1 MARPPKPSAFG
12 PKLPQAQ
19 QKAPQS
25 SRPSQIP
32 EAVSRR
38 MARRIGLATGV
49 PTLLGMAVFVA
60 SYFLVSRRL
69 LDVPPVVT
77 LGLSGGFFLLGLV
90 GLSYGVL
97 SASWEE
103 APGSLLGIEQI
114 GLNIRRLKASIKAGG
129 AGKS

>member
-1 MARPPKPSAFG
+1 
-12 PKLPQAQ
+12 
-19 QKAPQS
+19 
-25 SRPSQIP
+25 
-32 EAVSRR
+32 

-49 PTLLGMAVFVA
+49 PTLLGMLVFLA

-69 LDVPPVVT
+69 IDIPPVVT

-97 SASWEE
+97 SASWED

-114 GLNIRRLKASIKAGG
+114 GLNVNRLKSSIKAGRTG
-129 AGKS
+129 SS

>member
-12 PKLPQAQ
+12 PKSPQAQ
-19 QKAPQS
+19 QKSTQS
-25 SRPSQIP
+25 PRPSQIP

-38 MARRIGLATGV
+38 MARRIGLSTGV

-69 LDVPPVVT
+69 IDIPPVVT

-97 SASWEE
+97 SASWED

-114 GLNIRRLKASIKAGG
+114 GLNISRLKTSIKAGG

>member
-12 PKLPQAQ
+12 PKSPQPQ
-19 QKAPQS
+19 QKNPKS
-25 SRPSQIP
+25 PRTSQIP

-38 MARRIGLATGV
+38 MARRVGLATGV
-49 PTLLGMAVFVA
+49 PTLLGMVVFVA

-69 LDVPPVVT
+69 LDIPPVVT

-97 SASWEE
+97 SASWED
-103 APGSLLGIEQI
+103 APGTLLGIEQI
-114 GLNIRRLKASIKAGG
+114 SLNISRLKASLKSEGP
-129 AGKS
+129 GKN

>member
-12 PKLPQAQ
+12 PKSPQAQ
-19 QKAPQS
+19 QKSTQS
-25 SRPSQIP
+25 PRPSQIP

-38 MARRIGLATGV
+38 MARRIGLSTGV

-69 LDVPPVVT
+69 LDIPPVVT

-97 SASWEE
+97 SASWED

-114 GLNIRRLKASIKAGG
+114 GLNISRLKTSIKAGG

>member
-12 PKLPQAQ
+12 PKSPQPQ
-19 QKAPQS
+19 QKNPKS
-25 SRPSQIP
+25 PRTSQIP

-38 MARRIGLATGV
+38 MARRIGLSTGV
-49 PTLLGMAVFVA
+49 PTLLGMGVFVA

-69 LDVPPVVT
+69 FDIPPVVT

-97 SASWEE
+97 SASWED
-103 APGSLLGIEQI
+103 APGTLLGIEQI
-114 GLNIRRLKASIKAGG
+114 GLNISRLKASLKSGG
-129 AGKS
+129 PGKN

>member
-12 PKLPQAQ
+12 SKPARAQPAPKPPRQ
-19 QKAPQS
+19 
-25 SRPSQIP
+25 SQIP

-38 MARRIGLATGV
+38 MARRIGLSTGV
-49 PTLLGMAVFVA
+49 PTLLGMLVFVA

-69 LDVPPVVT
+69 LDIPPVVT

-103 APGSLLGIEQI
+103 APGSRLGLEQI
-114 GLNIRRLKASIKAGG
+114 GLNVNRLKASLKAGG
-129 AGKS
+129 SGNN

>member
-1 MARPPKPSAFG
+1 MARPTKPAAFG
-12 PKLPQAQ
+12 SKPNPAQ
-19 QKAPQS
+19 RSPQS
-25 SRPSQIP
+25 PRPSQIP

-49 PTLLGMAVFVA
+49 PTLLGMLVFVA

-69 LDVPPVVT
+69 LAIPPVAT

-114 GLNIRRLKASIKAGG
+114 GLNLNRLKASIKAGG
-129 AGKS
+129 AGNS

>member
-1 MARPPKPSAFG
+1 MARPAKPSAFG
-12 PKLPQAQ
+12 SKPNPAQRSPKP
-19 QKAPQS
+19 P
-25 SRPSQIP
+25 RPSQIP
-32 EAVSRR
+32 EVVSRR
-38 MARRIGLATGV
+38 MARRIGLATGL
-49 PTLLGMAVFVA
+49 PTLLGMFVFVA

-69 LDVPPVVT
+69 LDIPPVAT

-114 GLNIRRLKASIKAGG
+114 GLNITRLKTSLKAGG
-129 AGKS
+129 PGDS

>member
-1 MARPPKPSAFG
+1 MARPAKPAAFG
-12 PKLPQAQ
+12 SKPNPPQKNPKKP
-19 QKAPQS
+19 
-25 SRPSQIP
+25 RESQIP

-38 MARRIGLATGV
+38 MARRIALATGL
-49 PTLLGMAVFVA
+49 PTLMGMVVFVA

-69 LDVPPVVT
+69 LEIPPVAT
-77 LGLSGGFFLLGLV
+77 LGLSGGFFLLGLI

-103 APGSLLGIEQI
+103 APGSLLGFEQI
-114 GLNIRRLKASIKAGG
+114 GLNINRLKTSLKAGG